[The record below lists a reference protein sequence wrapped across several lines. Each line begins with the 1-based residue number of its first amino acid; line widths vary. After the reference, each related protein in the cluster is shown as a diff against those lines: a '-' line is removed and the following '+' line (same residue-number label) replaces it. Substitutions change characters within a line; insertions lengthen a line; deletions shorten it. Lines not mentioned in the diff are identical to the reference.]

1 LVPPASSWQL
11 PLTNRPPHPTH
22 GFCTIWISTENIDIC
37 AVEEKVFYVFAL
49 LVDETIQSKGIIF
62 LISAGRIYSWKFYF
76 FAFFEFI
83 ACHFDGNA

>member
-1 LVPPASSWQL
+1 M
-11 PLTNRPPHPTH
+11 
-22 GFCTIWISTENIDIC
+22 
-37 AVEEKVFYVFAL
+37 FYVFAL